1 MIAKGELVEEPHQL
15 TNLNHIW
22 QRKFPFNVFK
32 ALIAMFWNLQS
43 LWPFSLTKPDLPRF
57 RCSSRHV
64 LSVNLIFVHFSMT
77 SLIHH
82 LSLVAFSKKN
92 NFRKFS
98 QRHPQATSNIRQ
110 LVIKVVKYV
119 FHDQYR
125 CWWRHQAT
133 PMVMWLILRRC
144 KGPQANYFVGS
155 FPNDLIFMFLNI
167 IFIIWLAPRSA
178 SGQDDPN
185 RALWLATRA
194 GKMEP
199 SRPLGTTRR
208 NPQEKFPGKPYN
220 KSFIGRVFFGQD
232 GWILASFFSCE
243 FMDSTSS
250 RFINKQ
256 KKSLAN
262 IQPSLPHNCSITHI
276 YYAMHRFCFIFN
288 RSDFDR
294 ILKYWFYKRNA

>member
-1 MIAKGELVEEPHQL
+1 
-15 TNLNHIW
+15 
-22 QRKFPFNVFK
+22 
-32 ALIAMFWNLQS
+32 MFWNLQS

-82 LSLVAFSKKN
+82 LSLVAFSKKD

-155 FPNDLIFMFLNI
+155 FPRDLIFIFINI
-167 IFIIWLAPRSA
+167 IFIIWLAPRVGKIIQIARCDWLPERARWSR
-178 SGQDDPN
+178 SGLP
-185 RALWLATRA
+185 AVTRKKNFLESHIINPLLTEFVSDKMA
-194 GKMEP
+194 GYWP
-199 SRPLGTTRR
+199 RS
-208 NPQEKFPGKPYN
+208 
-220 KSFIGRVFFGQD
+220 S
-232 GWILASFFSCE
+232 LASLWT
-243 FMDSTSS
+243 STSS